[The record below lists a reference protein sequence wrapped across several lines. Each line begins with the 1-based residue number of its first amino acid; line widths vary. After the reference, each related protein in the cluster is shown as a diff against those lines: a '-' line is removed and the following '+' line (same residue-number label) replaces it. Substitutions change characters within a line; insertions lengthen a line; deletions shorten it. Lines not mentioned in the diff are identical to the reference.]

1 MSRILILRP
10 PAVFAS
16 SSYSVPVTMPQAT
29 AYLAANLLKHGH
41 EVQCLDALAEGIDHI
56 GVSYAPS
63 VRYRGLSTEAIV
75 DRIKSA
81 PDAIGVTA
89 QFSQDWPHIEGII
102 NAIHTRFPDIPI
114 IVGGE
119 HATALPEHTLNT
131 CSAVQYIALGEG
143 ELTIVDFAEFLDG
156 NREIGNV
163 QGICYLDVD
172 GSVHRTSTRPR
183 LQTPDDLPWPAW
195 ELFDLEPYFRTG
207 EGHGVERGRSMPL
220 LATRGCPYQCT
231 FCSNPA
237 MWTTRY
243 VMRKPELV
251 VKEIEHYINRYAAQN
266 IDFMDLTAFTR
277 KSWIM
282 EFCKEI
288 QDRSLNFTWQ
298 LPSGTRV
305 EQMDGECLAAMAATG
320 CMNLTLAPESGSDR
334 ILKEIKKKVK
344 LSKIFE
350 TIWHAKQ
357 QRMFVKCN
365 LIIGFPT
372 ERRKDVWKTLWTS
385 LRFSFMGV
393 DDVGLN
399 LFSPYPGSELFS
411 YLQTTGKI
419 KKIDHSYFED
429 LMILQNIRRSS
440 HFCENISPLELS
452 FYRLVGLCSFYGFS
466 YLLHPSRILRT
477 IRNYR
482 SDRSDTVFEERL
494 FALFHRRQIEKAT
507 LRREI
512 VTSSNPSSLATEV
525 SRRDS
530 LPSGVAEPVVELTV
544 VAEPMPVAEQKSVT
558 PSVSN
563 RS

>member
-1 MSRILILRP
+1 
-10 PAVFAS
+10 VK
-16 SSYSVPVTMPQAT
+16 YV
-29 AYLAANLLKHGH
+29 
-41 EVQCLDALAEGIDHI
+41 
-56 GVSYAPS
+56 
-63 VRYRGLSTEAIV
+63 
-75 DRIKSA
+75 
-81 PDAIGVTA
+81 
-89 QFSQDWPHIEGII
+89 
-102 NAIHTRFPDIPI
+102 
-114 IVGGE
+114 
-119 HATALPEHTLNT
+119 
-131 CSAVQYIALGEG
+131 ALGEG
-143 ELTIVDFAEFLDG
+143 ELTLVDFAEFLDG
-156 NREIGNV
+156 KREIDSV
-163 QGICYLDVD
+163 QGVCYLDAD
-172 GSVHRTSTRPR
+172 GSVKRTPPQPR
-183 LQTPDDLPWPAW
+183 LHTPDDLPWPAW

-251 VKEIEHYINRYAAQN
+251 VNEIEHYINRYAAQN

-288 QDRSLNFTWQ
+288 QDRSLSFTWQ

-305 EQMDGECLAAMAATG
+305 EQIDEECLAAMAATG
-320 CMNLTLAPESGSDR
+320 CMNLTLAPESGSEKT
-334 ILKEIKKKVK
+334 LKEIKKKIK
-344 LSKIFE
+344 LPKIYE
-350 TIWHAKQ
+350 TIRYAKQ

-372 ERRKDVWKTLWTS
+372 ERRKDVWQTLWTS

-393 DDVGLN
+393 EDLALN

-429 LMILQNIRRSS
+429 LMTFQNIRRSTY
-440 HFCENISPLELS
+440 FCENIGSRELS
-452 FYRLVGLCSFYGFS
+452 FYRLVGLCSFYGFG

-477 IRNYR
+477 IRNYKA
-482 SDRSDTVFEERL
+482 DRSDTVFEERL
-494 FALFHRRQIEKAT
+494 FALFHRRQIEMAT
-507 LRREI
+507 LRREV
-512 VTSSNPSSLATEV
+512 VTSNPSSLATEV
-525 SRRDS
+525 SRRGS
-530 LPSGVAEPVVELTV
+530 LPSGVAEPVAEPIV
-544 VAEPMPVAEQKSVT
+544 VAEPMPVAERESVT
-558 PSVSN
+558 PVALN

>member
-1 MSRILILRP
+1 
-10 PAVFAS
+10 
-16 SSYSVPVTMPQAT
+16 MPQAT

-63 VRYRGLSTEAIV
+63 IRYRGLSTEAIV
-75 DRIKSA
+75 GRIKSA
-81 PDAIGVTA
+81 PDAIGVSA
-89 QFSQDWPHIEGII
+89 QFSQDWPHVEGII
-102 NAIHTRFPDIPI
+102 NAIHTRFPDVPI

-131 CSAVQYIALGEG
+131 CSAVKYVALGEG
-143 ELTIVDFAEFLDG
+143 ELTLVEFADFLDG
-156 NREIGNV
+156 KRELDSV
-163 QGICYLDVD
+163 KGICYLGADR
-172 GSVHRTSTRPR
+172 SVNRTSQRPR
-183 LQTPDDLPWPAW
+183 LHTPDDLPWPAW

-243 VMRKPELV
+243 VMRKPKLV
-251 VKEIEHYINRYAAQN
+251 VNEIENYINRYGAQN

-282 EFCKEI
+282 DFCNEI
-288 QDRSLNFTWQ
+288 QDRSLNITWQ

-305 EQMDGECLAAMAATG
+305 EQMDEECLATMAATG
-320 CMNLTLAPESGSDR
+320 CMNLTLAPESGSER
-334 ILKEIKKKVK
+334 TLKEIKKRVK
-344 LSKIFE
+344 LSQVFMAVRYAKRQKIFL
-350 TIWHAKQ
+350 
-357 QRMFVKCN
+357 KCN

-372 ERRKDVWKTLWTS
+372 ERRKDIWQTLWTS

-393 DDVGLN
+393 EDLALN

-429 LMILQNIRRSS
+429 LMTFQNIRRSTY
-440 HFCENISPLELS
+440 FCETIGARELG

-466 YLLHPSRILRT
+466 YLLHPSRIVRT
-477 IRNYR
+477 IRNYKAH
-482 SDRSDTVFEERL
+482 RSDTVFEERL

-507 LRREI
+507 FRRQ
-512 VTSSNPSSLATEV
+512 VVASDPSSLGAEV
-525 SRRDS
+525 KRRDS
-530 LPSGVAEPVVELTV
+530 LPSGVVEPASELVVL
-544 VAEPMPVAEQKSVT
+544 AEPMPVAERKRKSVT
-558 PSVSN
+558 PSAVD
-563 RS
+563 RP

>member
-1 MSRILILRP
+1 MSRILLIRP
-10 PAVFAS
+10 PAVFSS

-56 GVSYAPS
+56 GVSYASS

-89 QFSQDWPHIEGII
+89 QFSQDWPHVEGII
-102 NAIHTRFPDIPI
+102 NAIHAKFPDIAI

-131 CSAVQYIALGEG
+131 CGAVKYVALGEG
-143 ELTIVDFAEFLDG
+143 ELTLVDFAEFLDG
-156 NREIGNV
+156 KREIDSV
-163 QGICYLDVD
+163 QGVCYLDAD
-172 GSVHRTSTRPR
+172 GSVKRTPPQPR
-183 LQTPDDLPWPAW
+183 LHTPDDLPWPAW

-251 VKEIEHYINRYAAQN
+251 VNEIEHYINRYAAQN

-305 EQMDGECLAAMAATG
+305 EQMDEECLAAMAATG
-320 CMNLTLAPESGSDR
+320 CMNLTLAPESGSER
-334 ILKEIKKKVK
+334 TLKEIKKKVK

-350 TIWHAKQ
+350 TIRYAKQ
-357 QRMFVKCN
+357 QKIFVKCN

-372 ERRKDVWKTLWTS
+372 EQRKDVWQTLWTS

-393 DDVGLN
+393 DDMGLN

-429 LMILQNIRRSS
+429 LMVFQNIRRSS
-440 HFCENISPLELS
+440 YFCENIGSRELS
-452 FYRLVGLCSFYGFS
+452 FYRLVGLCSFYGFG

-477 IRNYR
+477 IRNYKA
-482 SDRSDTVFEERL
+482 DRSDTVFEERL
-494 FALFHRRQIEKAT
+494 FALFHRRQIEMAT
-507 LRREI
+507 LRREV
-512 VTSSNPSSLATEV
+512 VTSHPSSLATDV
-525 SRRDS
+525 SGRDS
-530 LPSGVAEPVVELTV
+530 LPAGVAEPVAEPIV
-544 VAEPMPVAEQKSVT
+544 VAEPIPVAERESVT
-558 PSVSN
+558 PVTLN

>member
-1 MSRILILRP
+1 MSRILLIRP

-16 SSYSVPVTMPQAT
+16 SSYSVPLTMPQAT

-56 GVSYAPS
+56 GVSYASS

-102 NAIHTRFPDIPI
+102 NAIHAKFPDIPI

-131 CSAVQYIALGEG
+131 CGAVKYVALGEG

-156 NREIGNV
+156 KREIDSV
-163 QGICYLDVD
+163 QGICYRDAD
-172 GSVHRTSTRPR
+172 GSVNRTSPQPR
-183 LQTPDDLPWPAW
+183 VRTPDDLPWPAW

-251 VKEIEHYINRYAAQN
+251 VNEIEHYINRYAARN

-305 EQMDGECLAAMAATG
+305 EQMDEECLAAMATTG
-320 CMNLTLAPESGSDR
+320 CMNLTLAPESGSEQT
-334 ILKEIKKKVK
+334 LKEIKKKVK

-350 TIWHAKQ
+350 TIRYAKRQ
-357 QRMFVKCN
+357 KIFVKCN

-372 ERRKDVWKTLWTS
+372 ERRKDVWQTLWTS

-393 DDVGLN
+393 DDMGLN

-429 LMILQNIRRSS
+429 LMVFQNIRRSS
-440 HFCENISPLELS
+440 YFCENIGSRELS
-452 FYRLVGLCSFYGFS
+452 FYRLVGLCSFYGFG
-466 YLLHPSRILRT
+466 YLLRPSRILRT

-482 SDRSDTVFEERL
+482 ADRSDTVFEERL
-494 FALFHRRQIEKAT
+494 FALFHRRQIEKVT
-507 LRREI
+507 LRREV
-512 VTSSNPSSLATEV
+512 VTSNPSSLATEV
-525 SRRDS
+525 SGRGS
-530 LPSGVAEPVVELTV
+530 LPPGVAEPV
-544 VAEPMPVAEQKSVT
+544 AEPIVVVEPIPVAERESVT
-558 PSVSN
+558 PVTLN